1 MKIEDIKILTGENDF
16 QNASFE
22 ENDKIIDYETS
33 TQLSYADII
42 SITRGLN
49 IVSEFFD
56 VKAAVTTT
64 PMGVCAVSL
73 GKTLEEAIK
82 NVMDS
87 NPIDFMSS
95 TITVS
100 EEVDSDIVHL
110 LKNTNKIVAPKYTKN
125 AVEVLERH
133 ETSYITVNTPLKNY
147 KQHLLNNISE
157 TPLGTLTQSP
167 NLSELKKDTFKVI
180 SKVKPTVEQIED
192 AVFAWKVAKH
202 ANSQAIVIAKDLK
215 TTAIAQGLQKASV
228 EYAIDYSCDSSK
240 DSILASDLP
249 LTVHDINVAAQG
261 RIALIIVPFADKE
274 VVDAAD
280 KFNMSLIVTGFTNTY
295 YGF

>member
-1 MKIEDIKILTGENDF
+1 MNIEDIKILTGENEF
-16 QNASFE
+16 QSAGFE
-22 ENDKIIDYETS
+22 KNDKTIDYETNK
-33 TQLSYADII
+33 QLSYADII
-42 SITRGLN
+42 SITRGLG
-49 IVSEFFD
+49 IISEFFD
-56 VKAAVTTT
+56 VKAAVTTS
-64 PMGVCAVSL
+64 PMGICAVSL
-73 GKTLEEAIK
+73 GKTLEDAIK
-82 NVMDS
+82 NVMDA

-125 AVEVLERH
+125 ALGTLDKH
-133 ETSYITVNTPLKNY
+133 ELSYITIKTPFKDY
-147 KQHLLNNISE
+147 KQYLSNEVKE
-157 TPLGTLTQSP
+157 TPLGTLTQNP
-167 NLSELKKDTFKVI
+167 NVSELNKDTFKVV
-180 SKVKPTVEQIED
+180 SKLKPTVEQIED

-228 EYAIDYSCDSSK
+228 EYAIDYSCDMSK
-240 DSILASDLP
+240 EAILASDLP

-261 RIALIIVPFADKE
+261 RISLVIVPFADKD
-274 VVDAAD
+274 VINAID
-280 KFNMSLIVTGFTNTY
+280 KFNMSLITTGFTNIY